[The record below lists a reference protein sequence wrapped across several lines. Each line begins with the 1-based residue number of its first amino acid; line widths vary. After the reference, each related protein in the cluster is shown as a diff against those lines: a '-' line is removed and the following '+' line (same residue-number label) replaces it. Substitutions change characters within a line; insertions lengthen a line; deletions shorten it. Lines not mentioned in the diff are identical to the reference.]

1 LLTEWGKA
9 FELDDLRRAAQS
21 CVEVGVPYS
30 MYLIFGGPNETH
42 ESLEHT
48 IAEAQACPKAVVFA
62 FLGMRIY
69 PRTRLHDLAKQQG
82 VVSPEDNLLEP
93 RFYISPQLD
102 RQRLIARCNELGKLM
117 NWLVVGPSLARK
129 NRAASRLRSRGRKG
143 ALWQELVT

>member
-1 LLTEWGKA
+1 
-9 FELDDLRRAAQS
+9 
-21 CVEVGVPYS
+21 

-48 IAEAQACPKAVVFA
+48 IAEAEACPKAVVFA

-69 PRTRLHDLAKQQG
+69 PRTRLHELAKQHG
-82 VVSPEDNLLEP
+82 VVAPDDNLLTP
-93 RFYISPQLD
+93 RFYISPRLD
-102 RQRLIARCNELGKLM
+102 RDRFLTRCAELGKRL

-143 ALWQELVT
+143 ALWQELITP